1 MSVQVETIDH
11 GWKRIKKE
19 LKKLNGGYTAVGFFG
34 HGGDPGD
41 DLAARAAV
49 QELGANIKVTKK
61 MRFYFLYKFGF
72 MLKKDVIHIPKRPF
86 MKRTFNKNKSEINKQ
101 LDNAYDQVLKGN
113 FGAKQMLARIG
124 EGWVGLTKLT
134 IRSGKFKKNSGF
146 TISQKGSTRPLVD
159 GGEMINGVEHKEFF
173 K

>member
-11 GWKRIKKE
+11 GWNRIRKE
-19 LKKLNGGYTAVGFFG
+19 LKKLNGGYTAIGFFG
-34 HGGDPGD
+34 HGGDPSD

-49 QELGANIKVTKK
+49 QELGATIKVTKK

-72 MLKKDVIHIPKRPF
+72 MLKKAVIVIPKRSF
-86 MKRTFNKNKSEINKQ
+86 MKQTFDKNKNKINKQ
-101 LDNAYDQVLKGN
+101 LDLAYDQVLKGS
-113 FGAKQMLARIG
+113 FGTKQMLARIG
-124 EGWVGLTKLT
+124 EWWIGLTKLT
-134 IRSGKFKKNSGF
+134 IRSGSFKPNSGF

-159 GGEMINGVEHKEFF
+159 DGEMINGVEHKEFF